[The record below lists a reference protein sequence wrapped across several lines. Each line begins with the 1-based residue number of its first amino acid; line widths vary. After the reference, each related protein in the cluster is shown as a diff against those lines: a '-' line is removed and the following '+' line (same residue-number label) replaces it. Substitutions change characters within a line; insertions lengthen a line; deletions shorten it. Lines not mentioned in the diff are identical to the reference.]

1 MAATDFWIVLKTGKH
16 IHFKTRKEAE
26 SWVKANKDFPKGK
39 YHIYNNDEKGYAD
52 MRNRGKYWR

>member
-1 MAATDFWIVLKTGKH
+1 MAATDFWIVLKTGKR
-16 IHFKTRKEAE
+16 IHFKTLKVAIA
-26 SWVKANKDFPKGK
+26 WVEANKDYPKGR